1 MRRIACVI
9 VGLLAMPG
17 CDCWTPCC
25 GEPCRALCVIAVGL
39 DVGVANIDTG
49 APICDA
55 TVTAIDGSYS
65 EELQATT
72 DARGCR
78 FRGAFSRPGVYSVRA
93 ERQGF
98 LPMTLSHV
106 TVVAGKGGCCPGIET
121 AHVEIRLR
129 PAP

>member
-1 MRRIACVI
+1 MI
-9 VGLLAMPG
+9 VCLLALPG
-17 CDCWTPCC
+17 CDYVCTAAC
-25 GEPCRALCVIAVGL
+25 AIAVGL
-39 DVGVANIDTG
+39 DVGVTDDQTG

-65 EELQATT
+65 EELQKTT

-93 ERQGF
+93 ERDGF
-98 LPMTLSHV
+98 LPMTRENVRVLM
-106 TVVAGKGGCCPGIET
+106 GKERCCPGVVT
-121 AHVEIRLR
+121 AHLEIPLP

>member
-1 MRRIACVI
+1 MRRLACVI
-9 VGLLAMPG
+9 VALLAMPG
-17 CDCWTPCC
+17 CRCRTPFC
-25 GEPCRALCVIAVGL
+25 GEPCFALCVIAVGL
-39 DVGVANIDTG
+39 DVGVANAATG

-55 TVTAIDGSYS
+55 TVSATDGSYS

-98 LPMTLSHV
+98 LPMTLSRV
-106 TVVAGKGGCCPGIET
+106 TVVAGKGDCCPGIET
-121 AHVEIRLR
+121 AHVEIRLP

>member
-1 MRRIACVI
+1 MKQIACVI
-9 VGLLAMPG
+9 VCLLALPG
-17 CDCWTPCC
+17 CDYVCTEACT
-25 GEPCRALCVIAVGL
+25 VAVGL
-39 DVGVANIDTG
+39 DVGVTNADTG

-55 TVTAIDGSYS
+55 TVTVTDGGYS
-65 EELQATT
+65 EELQPIP

-98 LPMTLSHV
+98 LPMTLSRV
-106 TVVAGKGGCCPGIET
+106 TVVAGKGDCCPGLET
-121 AHVEIRLR
+121 AHREIRLA

>member
-1 MRRIACVI
+1 MRRIAWLI

-17 CDCWTPCC
+17 CRCWTPFCD
-25 GEPCRALCVIAVGL
+25 EPCNLHCVIAVGL

-65 EELQATT
+65 EELRATT
-72 DARGCR
+72 DVRGCR

-106 TVVAGKGGCCPGIET
+106 SVVAGKGSCCPGLET

>member
-1 MRRIACVI
+1 MRRLACVI

-17 CDCWTPCC
+17 CDFT
-25 GEPCRALCVIAVGL
+25 CRALCVIAVGL
-39 DVGVANIDTG
+39 DVGVANAATG

-65 EELQATT
+65 EELQPTT
-72 DARGCR
+72 DGRGCR
-78 FRGAFSRPGVYSVRA
+78 FWGASSRPGIYSVRA

-98 LPMTLSHV
+98 LPMTLSRV
-106 TVVAGKGGCCPGIET
+106 KVGAGKGGCCPGLET
-121 AHVEIRLR
+121 AHREIRLP